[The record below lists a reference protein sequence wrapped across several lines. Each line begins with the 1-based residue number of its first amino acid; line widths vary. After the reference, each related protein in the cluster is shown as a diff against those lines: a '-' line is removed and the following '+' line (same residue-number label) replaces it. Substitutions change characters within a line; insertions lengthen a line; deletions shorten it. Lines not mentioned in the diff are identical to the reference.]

1 MHGVSPKVPL
11 INLDEDASYGL
22 NKTIPE
28 AVGQNLRNLMLT
40 TPGEKIMDPD
50 FGVGLWR
57 YLFEPNLQATHSEI
71 EGRIRAQVQKY
82 LPFVDI
88 LDISFIKGKPTD
100 PMNDNALTI
109 KLKYL
114 IAPIAHIDVFVINS
128 DLMA

>member
-11 INLDEDASYGL
+11 INLSEDASYGL
-22 NKTIPE
+22 NKTIPD
-28 AVGQNLRNLMLT
+28 AVSQNLRNLLLT
-40 TPGEKIMDPD
+40 TPGEKMMDPD

-82 LPFVDI
+82 LPFI
-88 LDISFIKGKPTD
+88 SIHDISFIKGKPTD
-100 PMNDNALTI
+100 PTNDNALTI

-114 IAPIAHIDVFVINS
+114 IEPITVIDILVINS
-128 DLMA
+128 DLMG